1 MASNWLH
8 SVCIWPRFRYF
19 TIRVYTQVI
28 WNVCPYKYLQLDKAE
43 QIHCHLFLV
52 FLIPRQIIPFRSRVQ
67 SETRL
72 VIASCIGLKSRA
84 SPRGCLL

>member
-1 MASNWLH
+1 MASYWLH

-43 QIHCHLFLV
+43 QIHCHLFLFFSHSQTNHS
-52 FLIPRQIIPFRSRVQ
+52 FLFQ
-67 SETRL
+67 SP
-72 VIASCIGLKSRA
+72 V
-84 SPRGCLL
+84 

>member
-1 MASNWLH
+1 MREEFGKEKKKKHKMASNWLH

-43 QIHCHLFLV
+43 QIHCHFFMFFLLFFSFPDKS
-52 FLIPRQIIPFRSRVQ
+52 FLTVLESNLR
-67 SETRL
+67 
-72 VIASCIGLKSRA
+72 
-84 SPRGCLL
+84 RGS